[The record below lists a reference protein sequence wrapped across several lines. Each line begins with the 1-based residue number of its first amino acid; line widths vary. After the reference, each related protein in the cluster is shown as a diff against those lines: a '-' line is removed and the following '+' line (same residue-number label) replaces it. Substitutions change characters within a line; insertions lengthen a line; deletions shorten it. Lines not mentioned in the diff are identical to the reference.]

1 MVRRRRF
8 SAEFKARVVL
18 ELISGAKSQA
28 QVCKEHELNPNVVSC
43 WKAEFLERTPELFQ
57 SNEHNDAQQARVAE
71 LERMVGRLTLELEV
85 AASVR
90 HGGFNGPPQRL

>member
-28 QVCKEHELNPNVVSC
+28 RLCKVLELNPTTWFRAGKPSFWSEPPSC
-43 WKAEFLERTPELFQ
+43 SGPTSTTTHSKPEWPSL
-57 SNEHNDAQQARVAE
+57 
-71 LERMVGRLTLELEV
+71 
-85 AASVR
+85 
-90 HGGFNGPPQRL
+90 NGWWAG